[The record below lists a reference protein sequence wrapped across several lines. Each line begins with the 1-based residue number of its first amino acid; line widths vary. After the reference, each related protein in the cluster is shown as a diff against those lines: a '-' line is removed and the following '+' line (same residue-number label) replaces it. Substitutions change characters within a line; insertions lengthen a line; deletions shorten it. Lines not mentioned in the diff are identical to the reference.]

1 MNETEV
7 ENRPVDNDEVL
18 ELDPNDFIDEEEEE
32 ESSTVEDTTEPV
44 AEEVDTPVENE
55 ELDYTPLLEELSKK
69 IKYKDEEI
77 KINDLDEVVR
87 NIQKGLN
94 YDTLQDKLENNKS
107 IKLIERLAKE
117 SDMTPEDYVEYVVR
131 TEEQN
136 KLNELVEK
144 GLSDEEAKEVLE
156 AKKIKQQ
163 MQLEK
168 EQRKKEQKAKEEA
181 DKRDKDNE
189 EFIKAFPDV
198 KEIPKEVLLN
208 AEKSSLKLAYTEYLL
223 QQANKEIEQ
232 LKVKEKTPVTSV
244 TEHGSVTKEKKD
256 DFLTG
261 LFGE

>member
-18 ELDPNDFIDEEEEE
+18 ELDPNDFIEEEEE
-32 ESSTVEDTTEPV
+32 EGSTVEDTTEPV
-44 AEEVDTPVENE
+44 AEESTPAEPE

-77 KINDLDEVVR
+77 KINDLDEVVK
-87 NIQKGLN
+87 NYQKGLN
-94 YDTLQDKLENNKS
+94 YDTLQDKLKNNKS

-117 SDMTPEDYVEYVVR
+117 SDMTPDEYVEYVER

-136 KLNELVEK
+136 KLNELIEK

-168 EQRKKEQKAKEEA
+168 EQREKEQKAKEEA

-223 QQANKEIEQ
+223 QQAKKEIEQ